1 MASKLNFS
9 RFCHSNRKSREVALV
24 PRTSIIHAGL
34 STKGATQNQED
45 FFLLFL
51 WWVQASGIHGASRP
65 IDNTC
70 ESGIRGIAKLLGLT
84 PRTVA
89 GYLRELRV
97 RIVKSSAM
105 YTGQLSGTVHVDA
118 WTYRAH
124 KTRNPARRPVLLG
137 MMSNDG
143 LLRVFP
149 ISRRCQ
155 AEIHPLITHH
165 VAQDTKILTDG
176 SKVFSGLKDQGYPNL
191 TPHRSRQELNDKLR
205 RERTPSLFDFW
216 RIIEDQIHFARG
228 VRTTN
233 YLPRVRE
240 AELRWR
246 FRNSP
251 LTDLYRQVIAL
262 MVP

>member
-1 MASKLNFS
+1 MP
-9 RFCHSNRKSREVALV
+9 RK
-24 PRTSIIHAGL
+24 PIIHAGL
-34 STKGATQNQED
+34 NANGPALNQED
-45 FFLLFL
+45 LFLFFL
-51 WWVQASGIHGASRP
+51 WWVQASGIDGANPP
-65 IDNTC
+65 IDRTC
-70 ESGIRGIAKLLGLT
+70 RSGISGIATLLGLT

-89 GYLRELRV
+89 GYLREFRA
-97 RIVKSSAM
+97 RIVRSSVM
-105 YTGQLSGTVHVDA
+105 YTDQLSGVVHVDA

-124 KTRNPARRPVLLG
+124 KTSHPARRPVLLG

-155 AEIHPLITHH
+155 AEIHPLIKKH
-165 VAQDTKILTDG
+165 VAHDTKILTDG
-176 SKVFSGLKDQGYPNL
+176 SKVFSGLKDQGYCNL
-191 TPHRSRQELNDKLR
+191 TPHSSSQELKDKLK
-205 RERTPSLFDFW
+205 RERTLSLFDFW

-251 LTDLYRQVIAL
+251 LTDLYRHVIAL